1 MSTKLFRRLVCL
13 LFTFCVALQAGAVL
27 KEKNL
32 KSTLS
37 VLRAELETSFGEQ
50 RQNLARYSAY
60 NQIQHKEMI
69 SLMQRSDQIALMLYS
84 QKQDFTFDMTYAC
97 HEATEMYREF
107 NKRRVPYD
115 RILVRLDAEIQRYEY
130 LMETLSNIPP
140 SLNRKPMGK
149 DSLHKAP
156 NPQFVKTKDGKPLRL
171 PFMLDAVGQ
180 ADRKA
185 CLAYVA
191 ALRRNLTKMRES
203 VIKDSEHYKRMSQ
216 KLKKVND
223 YALSRYN
230 EIQHSIFVNGDRTTL
245 RCCPQC
251 LCRTTTPRP
260 TSARS
265 TTPRRLRPPTARNAR
280 STRSGAAR

>member
-50 RQNLARYSAY
+50 RQNLARYAAY

-107 NKRRVPYD
+107 NKRRMPNTL
-115 RILVRLDAEIQRYEY
+115 IMQRMDTEVQ
-130 LMETLSNIPP
+130 
-140 SLNRKPMGK
+140 R
-149 DSLHKAP
+149 
-156 NPQFVKTKDGKPLRL
+156 
-171 PFMLDAVGQ
+171 
-180 ADRKA
+180 
-185 CLAYVA
+185 
-191 ALRRNLTKMRES
+191 
-203 VIKDSEHYKRMSQ
+203 
-216 KLKKVND
+216 
-223 YALSRYN
+223 
-230 EIQHSIFVNGDRTTL
+230 
-245 RCCPQC
+245 
-251 LCRTTTPRP
+251 
-260 TSARS
+260 
-265 TTPRRLRPPTARNAR
+265 
-280 STRSGAAR
+280 